1 MRNWIVGISA
11 AGLLLSAAS
20 LASAQLRRNRGY
32 QQPYQQGQVYEEQ
45 YGPQYGGTQYGG
57 AQYGGAQYGGAQYGG
72 AQYGG
77 AQYGPQGGWQQQ
89 PYGGQPRMA
98 NRPYDQGQLG
108 QGGISQTDQEL
119 AQCLL
124 VDDRVEIQLA
134 RMAQERASSDD
145 VKEFAKTLIDDH
157 SKAVEELQRFAG
169 MGRQTQQ
176 AGGNRQMY
184 GNRGGQLNLV
194 RLKQQLGQQ
203 CLASSQQELEEKEG
217 DEFDKCFI
225 GMQIANHMKMVDTL
239 KVFSRYA
246 SPEFDQAIEE
256 IEQTTQEHLDHAKEL
271 IKQLEK
277 EGHSGSSRNSS
288 RSSDRS

>member
-32 QQPYQQGQVYEEQ
+32 QQPYQQGQFYEDQ
-45 YGPQYGGTQYGG
+45 YGPQYGG
-57 AQYGGAQYGGAQYGG
+57 AQYGGAQYGGPQYGRAQYDS
-72 AQYGG
+72 
-77 AQYGPQGGWQQQ
+77 AQYGPQNGPGGWQGQ
-89 PYGGQPRMA
+89 PYGGQMRMA
-98 NRPYDQGQLG
+98 NRYDQGQFA
-108 QGGISQTDQEL
+108 QRGISETDQEL

-157 SKAVEELQRFAG
+157 AKAVEELQQFAG
-169 MGRQTQQ
+169 MGRQMQQ
-176 AGGNRQMY
+176 GGGNRQMA

-203 CLASSQQELEEKEG
+203 CLASSQRELEEKEG

-225 GMQIANHMKMVDTL
+225 GLQIASHMKMVDTL

-246 SPEFDQAIEE
+246 SPEFDQTIED
-256 IEQTTQEHLDHAKEL
+256 IEQTTQDHLAHAKEL

-277 EGHSGSSRNSS
+277 EGHSGSSGHSS